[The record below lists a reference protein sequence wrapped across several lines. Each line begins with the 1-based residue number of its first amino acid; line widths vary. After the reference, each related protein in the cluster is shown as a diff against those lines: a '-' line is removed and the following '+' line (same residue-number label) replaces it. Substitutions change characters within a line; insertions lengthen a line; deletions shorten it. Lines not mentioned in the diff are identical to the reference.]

1 MTRFYI
7 IGFFILMCF
16 DTLAQMGFK
25 LAAKN
30 AEVGFPQSFEFHV
43 ILAWITQVLCA
54 HWIYFSVFGYLG
66 AFVTWMTL
74 LKHAPIG
81 PAFAA
86 SHLQIVSVLLL
97 SLFFLGEKLSWQQ
110 MVGCLFIMGGIFVL
124 ATETGNEQRSSK
136 DEDDD
141 QDVPGPK
148 NTQKKTLVDDVGM
161 LGKRA

>member
-7 IGFFILMCF
+7 IGFFVLMCF

-25 LAAKN
+25 WAAIDG
-30 AEVGFPQSFEFHV
+30 AGGFPQSFEV
-43 ILAWITQVLCA
+43 GVVLTWIRQILSA
-54 HWIYFSVFGYLG
+54 HYIYFSVVGYLG

-97 SLFFLGEKLSWQQ
+97 SVFTLHENLTWVQ

-124 ATETGNEQRSSK
+124 AAETGDQK
-136 DEDDD
+136 KPLIDDD
-141 QDVPGPK
+141 PESASNLLDKVVP
-148 NTQKKTLVDDVGM
+148 
-161 LGKRA
+161 